1 MSNSKCLSEF
11 GIWKLGFGIY
21 FGFGIWMLGFPAE
34 GGHGGVR
41 VLTGKWRQGLRAKD
55 DTVLV
60 KTCQNT
66 NANQEFALAA

>member
-1 MSNSKCLSEF
+1 MVALLPVVKAV
-11 GIWKLGFGIY
+11 
-21 FGFGIWMLGFPAE
+21 P
-34 GGHGGVR
+34 GGVR
-41 VLTGKWRQGLRAKD
+41 VLTGEQGTRLRAKD